1 MSRFHRDRDIDAFD
15 ATKDITAAEF
25 QKSPT
30 KKQVDKLLT
39 ENNGKDEEEALAS
52 LRRRM
57 AGPSSAK
64 AGLATDQDEINR
76 KIYEASKGSKYF
88 ENEKRSDER
97 TTKQVNDLLKKRD
110 DIMKDYPEGGD
121 AWIAAEKRIDEQIMI
136 LEGQRD
142 LSRIILHADMDM
154 FYAAVELK
162 RDPSLK
168 GKAFG
173 VGSGVLVTASYEARQ
188 FGCRSGMAT
197 HVALA
202 LCPHLIVVKNN
213 MSSYV
218 EASREVMAIF
228 EVYDPHYAQM
238 SLDEAYLDI
247 TPYCEMNDTTADA
260 VVTELRESV
269 QTQTGLTVSVGIA
282 PNKMLAKISS
292 DRNKPNGQF
301 RVEPSRNFIVD
312 LMHDLPCRK
321 IPGIGRV
328 TERIL
333 ASLGILTCGDVAKSR
348 VMLSLTLGDI
358 EFLLKAYL
366 GIHSNVVEPSKRG
379 ERKSVGREHTFRPT
393 KDLAELK
400 EFLRQSAEQ
409 VAKDLERLDYRG
421 KTITLTCKLDT
432 FQRFTRAKTVTS
444 YLYKAEDLFAVVSRL
459 LDIEIEQRNG
469 PIAMRLIGVR
479 ITGLKD
485 LREPESGG
493 IKRLFEK
500 SKSSTN
506 EQNEPSNKKAR
517 LDEEPA
523 EDEDVFEQAMEKALR
538 ESSQEYKQQSLS
550 SNDTFEEDKKV
561 QEIDLLEMTCPVCQ
575 EMIPYPKDAEIT
587 EARQNAFLNQHID
600 ICLNKLEVG
609 SNTQV
614 NKSVSKN
621 QSNTN
626 IKKSDIPVNKHKK
639 TKKTNISTIDSFF
652 QRNA

>member
-15 ATKDITAAEF
+15 ATKDITSATS
-25 QKSPT
+25 KISPV
-30 KKQVDKLLT
+30 KKQ
-39 ENNGKDEEEALAS
+39 GSKDDSQNEEALAS

-97 TTKQVNDLLKKRD
+97 TTKQVNALLAKRD
-110 DIMKDYPEGGD
+110 EIMKHYPEGED

-218 EASREVMAIF
+218 EASQGVMAIF
-228 EVYDPHYAQM
+228 ESYDPHYAQM

-247 TPYCEMNDTTADA
+247 TPYCEMNNTTADA
-260 VVTELRESV
+260 VVMELRERV
-269 QTQTGLTVSVGIA
+269 QTETGLTVSVGIA

-333 ASLGILTCGDVAKSR
+333 ASLGVLTCGDVAKSR

-358 EFLLKAYL
+358 DWLLKAYL

-393 KDLAELK
+393 KDPAELK
-400 EFLRQSAEQ
+400 EYLRQSAEQ
-409 VAKDLERLDYRG
+409 VAKDLDRLDYRG

-444 YLYKAEDLFAVVSRL
+444 YLYKAEDLFAVASKL
-459 LDIEIEQRNG
+459 FDIEIEQRHG
-469 PIAMRLIGVR
+469 PVAMRLIGVR

-493 IKRLFEK
+493 LKRLFEK
-500 SKSSTN
+500 SKSAASEKSEE
-506 EQNEPSNKKAR
+506 EQTSKKLR
-517 LDEEPA
+517 HDDKQIEDQDIFEE
-523 EDEDVFEQAMEKALR
+523 AMQKALR
-538 ESSQEYKQQSLS
+538 DSSQEFREHSTPVTDVSDFK
-550 SNDTFEEDKKV
+550 EEEKGK
-561 QEIDLLEMTCPVCQ
+561 DLVNLTCPVCQ
-575 EMIPYPKDAEIT
+575 ETVPFPRDEEAT
-587 EARQNAFLNQHID
+587 EVRLNAFLNQHID
-600 ICLNKLEVG
+600 ICLNQYEVG
-609 SNTQV
+609 QKKDVPSKQSV
-614 NKSVSKN
+614 NLQKS
-621 QSNTN
+621 T
-626 IKKSDIPVNKHKK
+626 IPVNKHKK
-639 TKKTNISTIDSFF
+639 SKRGQNFKN
-652 QRNA
+652 

>member
-15 ATKDITAAEF
+15 ATKDITAAKF
-25 QKSPT
+25 QKSPN
-30 KKQVDKLLT
+30 KKQSEQTVAKNDAQ
-39 ENNGKDEEEALAS
+39 DEEALAS

-97 TTKQVNDLLKKRD
+97 TTRQVNDLLAKRD
-110 DIMKDYPEGGD
+110 AIMKNYPEGGD
-121 AWIAAEKRIDEQIMI
+121 AWIAAEKRVDEQIME
-136 LEGQRD
+136 LETQRD

-197 HVALA
+197 HVAQA

-218 EASREVMAIF
+218 EASQVVMAIF
-228 EVYDPHYAQM
+228 ETYDPHYAQM

-260 VVTELRESV
+260 VVTELRERV
-269 QTQTGLTVSVGIA
+269 QKETGLTVSVGIA

-301 RVEPSRNFIVD
+301 RVEPSHNFIVD

-333 ASLGILTCGDVAKSR
+333 ASLGVLTCGDVAKSR
-348 VMLSLTLGDI
+348 VMLSLTLPDI

-393 KDLAELK
+393 KDVAELK

-444 YLYKAEDLFAVVSRL
+444 YLYKAEDLFAVVSKL

-469 PIAMRLIGVR
+469 PVSMRLIGVR

-485 LREPESGG
+485 LREPEGGG

-500 SKSSTN
+500 SKSSS
-506 EQNEPSNKKAR
+506 EHSNKKPR
-517 LDEEPA
+517 HDEEEA
-523 EDEDVFEQAMEKALR
+523 KDEDVFEQAMKKALV
-538 ESSQEYKQQSLS
+538 ESSQEYKEQSAIA
-550 SNDTFEEDKKV
+550 NDTFEDKK
-561 QEIDLLEMTCPVCQ
+561 EEKKDLVEMECPVCQ
-575 EMIPYPKDAEIT
+575 EMIPYPRDQEVS
-587 EARQNAFLNQHID
+587 EVRLNAFLNQHID
-600 ICLNKLEVG
+600 ICLNKFEVG
-609 SNTQV
+609 GNKPEPQAVPSNQPA
-614 NKSVSKN
+614 
-621 QSNTN
+621 NT
-626 IKKSDIPVNKHKK
+626 KKTNIPVNKHKK
-639 TKKTNISTIDSFF
+639 AKKTNTSTIDAFF
-652 QRNA
+652 HRNA